1 VTNAAAQAARAAAAR
16 ALAPPVLALE
26 DVAFSPDARASAFEL
41 VVRRFTAFRGE
52 AIALVGPSG
61 AGKSTLLNLLGLAQ
75 RPLRA
80 ARFEL
85 RTRDGA
91 TYDINALWQRGD
103 DARITAIRARHQGYV
118 LQQGGL
124 LPFLDIAGNIR
135 LSLEMTGRRDEAA
148 IAAIARDLG
157 IEGLLGRPIGGVS
170 VGQRQ
175 RVAIARAIVHRP
187 DIVLADEPTANVH
200 PSMADSVLALL
211 REEARRSDAVLV
223 MATHDVERA
232 AAHGFELVEVAPA
245 ERGADGQSGRS
256 FVERLA

>member
-1 VTNAAAQAARAAAAR
+1 VTFPAAEAARAAAAP
-16 ALAPPVLALE
+16 APQAPVLSIE
-26 DVAFSPDARASAFEL
+26 DAVCSPDARGRAFEL
-41 VVRRFTAFRGE
+41 VVRRFIARRGE

-80 ARFEL
+80 AGFTL
-85 RTRDGA
+85 GTRDGVVH
-91 TYDINALWQRGD
+91 DINTLWQQGA

-135 LSLEMTGRRDEAA
+135 LSLDMIGRRDEAA

-157 IEGLLGRPIGGVS
+157 IEGLLDRPIGGVS

-200 PSMADSVLALL
+200 PTMADSVLALL
-211 REEARRSDAVLV
+211 RDEARRSDAVLI
-223 MATHDVERA
+223 MATHDVDRA
-232 AAHGFELVEVAPA
+232 IAHGFELVQVSPA

-256 FVERLA
+256 FVERAA

>member
-1 VTNAAAQAARAAAAR
+1 MTDAAEAEGAAAAR
-16 ALAPPVLALE
+16 PTAAPVLLLD
-26 DVAFSPDARASAFEL
+26 DVTASPEARGAAFEL
-41 VVRRFTAFRGE
+41 VVRRFAAFPGE

-75 RPLRA
+75 RPREA
-80 ARFEL
+80 ACFDL
-85 RTRDGA
+85 RTRDG
-91 TYDINALWQRGD
+91 TTHDIRALWQRGE

-148 IAAIARDLG
+148 VARVARELG
-157 IEGLLGRPIGGVS
+157 IEALLGRPIGGVS

-211 REEARRSDAVLV
+211 REEAWRSGAVLV

-232 AAHGFELVEVAPA
+232 AAHGFALVEVVPA

-256 FVERLA
+256 FVERAA